1 MEVPCKVDAT
11 FKATQH
17 QLGDLQSPAPWSRAV
32 LTYLGWHPYPGSWEG
47 IDAGGDLRDIVIMEY
62 ADVPVAVRDWVDA
75 QHRDKESTK
84 SKWWLYGVFE
94 KPKKDFG
101 KASGIAMAPATPVA
115 VGDDAPVIP
124 DADKVLMFA
133 PAALYEIL
141 PLWVAKNSGC
151 EGESALW
158 DWVDGSAVTNTDPLL
173 LADMLDLSKYSSYAR
188 DKSVIAWPVEQET
201 RLTGK
206 LYLDLTFKIQA
217 YYVLETGH
225 GKTWREMWEN
235 LHVQTQRQARKEQRE
250 QRQAARGDIGRS
262 KDEL

>member
-1 MEVPCKVDAT
+1 MDVPCKVDAT

-17 QLGDLQSPAPWSRAV
+17 HLGDLQAPAPWSRAV
-32 LTYLGWHPYPGSWEG
+32 ETFLGWHPYPGSWEG
-47 IDAGGDLRDIVIMEY
+47 IDAGGDRRDIIIMEY
-62 ADVPVAVRDWVDA
+62 TEVPTAVRDWIDA
-75 QHRDKESTK
+75 QHRDKASNK
-84 SKWWLYGVFE
+84 SKWYLFGVFE

-101 KASGIAMAPATPVA
+101 KASGIAMAPATSVA

-124 DADKVLMFA
+124 DQDKVLIFA

-151 EGESALW
+151 EGELARRV
-158 DWVDGSAVTNTDPLL
+158 WVDGFVLINTDHTL
-173 LADMLDLSKYSSYAR
+173 LADMMDLSKYSSYAR
-188 DKSVIAWPVEQET
+188 DKSVIAWPVEET

-217 YYVLETGH
+217 AYVVETEH

-235 LHVQTQRQARKEQRE
+235 LHVQTKRQARKEQRE
-250 QRQAARGDIGRS
+250 QRQAARADMGRS
-262 KDEL
+262 RDEL